1 MIVCKVKK
9 TTGAPSWVDDTSAIV
24 LKDRSYTPKR
34 HDDEK
39 LSNNRSERDGT
50 RKEVD
55 QEPQTRSL
63 SDAQETNDEQGF
75 SSVTRAKTS
84 RKNLTFSE

>member
-1 MIVCKVKK
+1 MIVYKVKK

-50 RKEVD
+50 RQEVD

-63 SDAQETNDEQGF
+63 QGF